1 MALGQTARAR
11 DWAETALALS
21 PDDTSTRYNV
31 ACFYA
36 TIGETE
42 KSLDLLENS
51 ISSRSWIENDPHVD
65 SLRDHPR
72 YKAVIESLKAQE

>member
-1 MALGQTARAR
+1 
-11 DWAETALALS
+11 
-21 PDDTSTRYNV
+21 V

-51 ISSRSWIENDPHVD
+51 ITSRSWIENDSELD

-72 YKAVIESLKAQE
+72 YKALIESMPE